1 MLCCPNGSFL
11 SGVLAELLGV
21 LKNKE
26 QLRALCTD
34 SEPAV
39 AEYLVL
45 TSADFSTEVTSGVVP
60 PPFRHPFGWGTEN
73 NVESLKLI
81 PFLL

>member
-45 TSADFSTEVTSGVVP
+45 TSADFSTEVTSVVLSP
-60 PPFRHPFGWGTEN
+60 
-73 NVESLKLI
+73 
-81 PFLL
+81 LLFDTHLDGGQKIMLRV